1 MDFFLS
7 FKTIELSRLADL
19 YSKEFTIRDLQD
31 LDYKISQMTKEELF
45 ALKLT
50 LPNNTTI
57 SLREFLEDS
66 AEQVPFTFVDSSQRD
81 STSIQIVFYLLS
93 TSQTDSNYFVSENQ
107 KD

>member
-1 MDFFLS
+1 MDFFLA

-50 LPNNTTI
+50 LPNNSTI

-66 AEQVPFTFVDSSQRD
+66 AEQVLLPLLTQSQRN
-81 STSIQIVFYLLS
+81 STR
-93 TSQTDSNYFVSENQ
+93 N
-107 KD
+107 